1 MRLGLALGYWGRGPA
16 ADHLT
21 LAREAERLGYDSVWT
36 AESWGSDA
44 FTPLTWIAA
53 RTSRI
58 KLGTAVAQMAARSPT
73 ATAMHALTLD
83 HLSGG
88 RMMLGLGLSGPQVVE
103 GWYGRPFPASPLT
116 ATREYVD
123 VVRQVLRREGPV
135 TLDGRFHALPYR
147 GADGTGLGKPLKPI
161 THPLRAGLPVLLGA
175 EGPRNVA
182 QTVRIADG
190 WLPLYWS
197 PTRPEVYEASLAGL
211 LRETGGEGRP
221 GPCRQTPDCPATPC
235 TLLHARPRSRGRCPH
250 CRTPHSPEC
259 IQYEGPRAARRE
271 HAPDAAGPALR
282 ADDGSSTTGPSR
294 FLVAPMARVKVCD
307 DVAEGLLPVKAML
320 GFYIGGMGP
329 MQGRTEHSIGGGGR
343 ATGGRNFHADL
354 MARMGYEEEA
364 HRIQRLFLEGRRE
377 EAVLAVPD
385 AFADEISLVGPRR
398 RIAERLEL
406 WRKGP
411 VTDLLALSPDP
422 HTLRVL
428 AELNT

>member
-1 MRLGLALGYWGRGPA
+1 MRLGLALGYWGRGPSP
-16 ADHLT
+16 DHVP

-53 RTSRI
+53 QTSTI

-73 ATAMHALTLD
+73 TTAMHALTLD

-88 RMMLGLGLSGPQVVE
+88 RMLLGLGLSGPQVVE
-103 GWYGRPFPASPLT
+103 GWYGRPFPKSPLT

-135 TLDGRFHALPYR
+135 TVDGRFHPLPYR
-147 GADGTGLGKPLKPI
+147 GPDATGLGKPLKPI

-175 EGPRNVA
+175 EGPKNVA

-190 WLPLYWS
+190 WLPLYWAPS
-197 PTRPEVYEASLAGL
+197 RPEVYGPAVAGL
-211 LRETGGEGRP
+211 PEG
-221 GPCRQTPDCPATPC
+221 
-235 TLLHARPRSRGRCPH
+235 
-250 CRTPHSPEC
+250 
-259 IQYEGPRAARRE
+259 
-271 HAPDAAGPALR
+271 
-282 ADDGSSTTGPSR
+282 
-294 FLVAPMARVKVCD
+294 FLVAPMAQVRVCD
-307 DVAEGLLPVKAML
+307 DVAAGLLPVKAML
-320 GFYIGGMGP
+320 GFYIGGMG
-329 MQGRTEHSIGGGGR
+329 H
-343 ATGGRNFHADL
+343 AARNFHADL
-354 MARMGYEEEA
+354 MARMGYAEEA
-364 HRIQRLFLEGRRE
+364 RRIQELFLSGRRE

-385 AFADEISLVGPRR
+385 AFADEISLVGPRE

-411 VTDLLALSPDP
+411 VTDLLALAPDP

-428 AELNT
+428 AELNS

>member
-1 MRLGLALGYWGRGPA
+1 MRLGLALGYWGRGP
-16 ADHLT
+16 DPGHVE

-53 RTSRI
+53 RTSTI

-73 ATAMHALTLD
+73 TTAMHALTLD

-103 GWYGRPFPASPLT
+103 GWYGRPFPKSPLT

-123 VVRQVLRREGPV
+123 VVRQVLRRAAPV
-135 TLDGRFHALPYR
+135 ELDGRFHPHPYR
-147 GADGTGLGKPLKPI
+147 APDATGLGRPLKSI
-161 THPLRAGLPVLLGA
+161 THPLRADLPVLLGA

-182 QTVRIADG
+182 QTIRIADG

-197 PTRPEVYEASLAGL
+197 PNR
-211 LRETGGEGRP
+211 
-221 GPCRQTPDCPATPC
+221 
-235 TLLHARPRSRGRCPH
+235 
-250 CRTPHSPEC
+250 
-259 IQYEGPRAARRE
+259 
-271 HAPDAAGPALR
+271 PDAYGPAVAELPEGFR
-282 ADDGSSTTGPSR
+282 
-294 FLVAPMARVKVCD
+294 VAPLTRALVCD

-320 GFYIGGMGP
+320 GFYIGGMG
-329 MQGRTEHSIGGGGR
+329 H
-343 ATGGRNFHADL
+343 ATRNFHADL
-354 MARMGYEEEA
+354 MARMGYEEQA
-364 HRIQRLFLEGRRE
+364 RRIQELFLAGRRE

-385 AFADEISLVGPRR
+385 AFADEISLVGPRA
-398 RIAERLEL
+398 RIAERLQA

-411 VTDLLALSPDP
+411 VTDLLVVAPDP

-428 AELNT
+428 AELNS